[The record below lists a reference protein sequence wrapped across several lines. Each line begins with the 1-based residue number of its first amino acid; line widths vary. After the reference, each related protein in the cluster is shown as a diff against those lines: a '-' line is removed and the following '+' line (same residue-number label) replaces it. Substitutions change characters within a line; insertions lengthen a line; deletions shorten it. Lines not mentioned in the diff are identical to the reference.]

1 VPDELITAIALILVI
16 EGGLYALFPEGMRK
30 MAMQVDKVSPS
41 LLRSAG
47 LLAATV
53 GVGIVWLMRA

>member
-1 VPDELITAIALILVI
+1 
-16 EGGLYALFPEGMRK
+16 
-30 MAMQVDKVSPS
+30 MQVDKVSPS

-53 GVGIVWLMRA
+53 GVGIVWLMRV